1 MAEKITYHP
10 LLSAE
15 IEMFKRGMFD
25 FVTICAGLKHLKQE
39 QALQVLN
46 CFTGVP
52 QEERN
57 HGLDVLGLLFHAWLI
72 PAQNGL

>member
-39 QALQVLN
+39 QALQVL
-46 CFTGVP
+46 TG
-52 QEERN
+52 N
-57 HGLDVLGLLFHAWLI
+57 DVVELLYGGA
-72 PAQNGL
+72 A